1 MLSYEGLKSFQKE
14 CVIDAWFNARVEDL
28 YTLNEIDKKKLETMT
43 KKEGRYQDI
52 ENEISR
58 LIKENDRK
66 RILKKIDEYYS
77 KLVNIGD
84 YENEK
89 FYKVGFMDGINLI
102 IESIGKQCF

>member
-1 MLSYEGLKSFQKE
+1 MLSCEELKSFQKE
-14 CVIDAWFNARVEDL
+14 SVIDAWFNARVEDL
-28 YTLNEIDKKKLETMT
+28 YTLNEIDKKKLEAMT

-89 FYKVGFMDGINLI
+89 FYKVGFMNGINLI